1 MSTLTVRVSDEELNL
16 IQTYAKTN
24 RISVSSLI
32 RDSVLDVIE
41 NDLKLD
47 EERILSAYERA
58 KHEKVYDHDE
68 AWEIIGV

>member
-1 MSTLTVRVSDEELNL
+1 MSTLTVRVNDEELHL

-24 RISVSSLI
+24 RISISSLI

-58 KHEKVYDHDE
+58 KQEKAYDHDE